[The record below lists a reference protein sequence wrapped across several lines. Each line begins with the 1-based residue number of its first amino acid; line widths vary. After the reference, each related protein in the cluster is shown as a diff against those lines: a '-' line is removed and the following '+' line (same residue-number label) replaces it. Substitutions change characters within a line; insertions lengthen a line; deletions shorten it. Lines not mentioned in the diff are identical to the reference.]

1 MRIMIVDDEPIAVKK
16 LTDCVKK
23 IKPDAETV
31 SFIRS
36 DEALA
41 YGKENDVDVAFC
53 DINMPVINGVDLAK
67 ELKKTHPLL
76 NLIFCTAYAEY
87 MSDAIRLHASGYVNK
102 PFREDDIQTELDNLL
117 HPVEKEMPKV
127 FVRTFGDFDLFIDG
141 VAVTFLRA
149 KCKEMLAYLVY
160 KKGSIANK
168 QELAAV
174 IFEDEYSLQTQNYL
188 AHIYSDLVKSLK
200 KYGME
205 NVLIKGHNQYAV
217 DVKLF
222 SCDWYDYEK
231 GLPEAMNA
239 YKGEFMAQYEWAFF
253 R

>member
-1 MRIMIVDDEPIAVKK
+1 MTSSVGSIGQLTMIKK
-16 LTDCVKK
+16 
-23 IKPDAETV
+23 
-31 SFIRS
+31 SS
-36 DEALA
+36 
-41 YGKENDVDVAFC
+41 
-53 DINMPVINGVDLAK
+53 K

-174 IFEDEYSLQTQNYL
+174 LFEDEYSLKTQNYL